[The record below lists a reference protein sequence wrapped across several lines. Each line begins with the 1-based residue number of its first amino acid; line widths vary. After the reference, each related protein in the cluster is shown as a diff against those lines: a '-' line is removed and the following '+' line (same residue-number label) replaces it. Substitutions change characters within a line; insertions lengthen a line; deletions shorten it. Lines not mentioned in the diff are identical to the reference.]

1 MCDHAATTTGSLKQ
15 HKASKHEGVRYQCD
29 ACDYAAASVANLKS
43 HKKII
48 HEDSLKFCLPLAKFI
63 LWDLNK
69 RTSALFQDKDYI
81 LGKKL

>member
-29 ACDYAAASVANLKS
+29 ACDYAAASVGNLKS

-48 HEDSLKFCLPLAKFI
+48 KTI
-63 LWDLNK
+63 N
-69 RTSALFQDKDYI
+69 
-81 LGKKL
+81 